1 MPSRNSGPLR
11 IATRRS
17 PLALVQAELV
27 AARLRAAHP
36 GLAVELV
43 PMSTQGDRILDS
55 PLAKVGGKGLF
66 TKELEVAMREQR
78 ADLAVHSCKDLP
90 VELPADMRLCA
101 VLEREDPLDVL
112 VLRGAAQ
119 GRGLAALAQ
128 GARVGSSSLR
138 RECQLRAA
146 RPDLAIAALRGNVNT
161 RLAKLDAGDYDAL
174 VLAAAGLLRL
184 GLESRIATRLSPD
197 EALPAVGQGTLAL
210 ECRADDAATAALLAP
225 LHHAPTWTRT
235 LAERALNARLQ
246 GGCQVPAGGYAELD
260 GDSLLLRG
268 LVGSPDGREV
278 LRAERR
284 GPAADPEAL
293 GRAVADALLDAGAG
307 RILAAVQAAGVSG
320 G

>member
-1 MPSRNSGPLR
+1 
-11 IATRRS
+11 
-17 PLALVQAELV
+17 
-27 AARLRAAHP
+27 
-36 GLAVELV
+36 
-43 PMSTQGDRILDS
+43 
-55 PLAKVGGKGLF
+55 
-66 TKELEVAMREQR
+66 
-78 ADLAVHSCKDLP
+78 
-90 VELPADMRLCA
+90 MRLCA

-112 VLRGAAQ
+112 VLRGAATG
-119 GRGLAALAQ
+119 GRGLAALPQ

-146 RPDLAIAALRGNVNT
+146 RPDLVIIPLRGNVNT

-184 GLESRIATRLSPD
+184 GLESRISTRLSPA

-210 ECRADDAATAALLAP
+210 ECRADDAQTALLLAP

-235 LAERALNARLQ
+235 LAERALNVRLQ

-260 GDSLLLRG
+260 GDSMLLRG

-293 GRAVADALLDAGAG
+293 GRAVADALLDAGAA
-307 RILAAVQAAGVSG
+307 RILAAVHAAGVG
-320 G
+320 GG

>member
-1 MPSRNSGPLR
+1 MPSHQKSVLR

-36 GLAVELV
+36 GLSVELV
-43 PMSTQGDRILDS
+43 PMSTQGDRILDA

-66 TKELEVAMREQR
+66 TKELEVAMREGR

-112 VLRGAAQ
+112 VLRTPAKGH
-119 GRGLAALAQ
+119 GLAALPQ

-184 GLESRIATRLSPD
+184 GFESRIAVRLSPS
-197 EALPAVGQGTLAL
+197 EALPSVGQGTLAL
-210 ECRADDAATAALLAP
+210 ECRADDAATAARLAA

-260 GDSLLLRG
+260 GESLLLRG
-268 LVGSPDGREV
+268 LVGSPDGREL

-293 GRAVADALLDAGAG
+293 GRAVGDALLDAGAG
-307 RILAAVQAAGVSG
+307 RILAAVYASG
-320 G
+320 ATGG